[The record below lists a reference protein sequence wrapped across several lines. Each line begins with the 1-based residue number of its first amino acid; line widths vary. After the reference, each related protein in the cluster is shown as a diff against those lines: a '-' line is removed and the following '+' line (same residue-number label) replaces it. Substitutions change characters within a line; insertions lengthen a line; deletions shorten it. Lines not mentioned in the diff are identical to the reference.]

1 MTYRLFISFLL
12 LSHVAISQKTEL
24 SMQQMLKGAPHKLTV
39 PLPEFVQWTADNQV
53 VLSKDGNLFVTDP
66 VSGIEKPYVSNT
78 PKNKTVRLIQT
89 LNSDLFYLSENGKDQ
104 LTYSP
109 DIPEQNATLSP
120 DGNLVAFTRNMN
132 LFSINLNTGKETQLT
147 FDGGNGILNGY
158 ASWVYYE
165 EILGRSSN
173 YKSFWWSPDSKNIAF
188 MRMDENKVPF
198 FPIVSEE
205 GVHGYTEET
214 RYPKA
219 GDPNPEV
226 RIGIIAQEGGK
237 VQWADFDEKSDQYF
251 GMPYWKPDGSALWVQ
266 WMPRSQNQLIL
277 YEISLAQGSKK
288 EIFKE
293 EQSTWIDLDDQGE
306 RIRFLNNGKQFIYK
320 SDASGWNHLY
330 LHDISGKRISAI
342 TSGNFTV
349 TEVLR
354 VDEKKKQVYFICR
367 KDNSACFDLYRI
379 GINGSGLKRMT
390 FGQYNHRIIELSPDG
405 KYFLTQYSNAQTPD
419 VLALADANGK
429 IIKVLASANGSDFET
444 TRLAKTEIIRIK
456 SDDGKYDLPVRITWP
471 LNYNPATKYP
481 LLINIYGGPNAG
493 TVYDGWQLNLQ
504 QQWWAKE
511 GMIQVAMDHRAS
523 GHFGKEGMNYLH
535 KNLGYWEMKD
545 WSTIVRWLIANA
557 GVDPERVGI
566 TGFSYGGYMTCYA
579 LTYGSDVFTH
589 GMAGGSV
596 TDWQLYDSHYTERY
610 MDTPEENPEG
620 YKSAS
625 VLTHVSKYKGAL
637 RIYHGTMDDNVHIQN
652 SLQLVKA
659 LQEQKKRFEFM
670 PYPGGRHGWRNLR
683 QQDAHSWNDNAA
695 FIYKHLLKKEMPG
708 SVAR

>member
-1 MTYRLFISFLL
+1 MTCRLFISFLL

-39 PLPEFVQWTADNQV
+39 PLPEFVQWTTDNQV
-53 VLSKDGNLFVTDP
+53 VLSKDGNLFATDP

-89 LNSDLFYLSENGKDQ
+89 LNNDLFYLSENGKDQ

-237 VQWADFDEKSDQYF
+237 VQWADFNEKDDQYF

-405 KYFLTQYSNAQTPD
+405 KYFITQYSNTQTPD

-429 IIKVLASANGSDFET
+429 IIKVLASAKGSDFET

-471 LNYNPATKYP
+471 LNYNPSTKYP

-493 TVYDGWQLNLQ
+493 TVYDGWQLNMQ

-625 VLTHVSKYKGAL
+625 VITHVSKYKGAL

>member
-1 MTYRLFISFLL
+1 
-12 LSHVAISQKTEL
+12 
-24 SMQQMLKGAPHKLTV
+24 
-39 PLPEFVQWTADNQV
+39 
-53 VLSKDGNLFVTDP
+53 
-66 VSGIEKPYVSNT
+66 
-78 PKNKTVRLIQT
+78 
-89 LNSDLFYLSENGKDQ
+89 
-104 LTYSP
+104 
-109 DIPEQNATLSP
+109 
-120 DGNLVAFTRNMN
+120 
-132 LFSINLNTGKETQLT
+132 
-147 FDGGNGILNGY
+147 
-158 ASWVYYE
+158 
-165 EILGRSSN
+165 
-173 YKSFWWSPDSKNIAF
+173 
-188 MRMDENKVPF
+188 
-198 FPIVSEE
+198 
-205 GVHGYTEET
+205 
-214 RYPKA
+214 
-219 GDPNPEV
+219 
-226 RIGIIAQEGGK
+226 
-237 VQWADFDEKSDQYF
+237 
-251 GMPYWKPDGSALWVQ
+251 
-266 WMPRSQNQLIL
+266 MPRSQNQLIL

-349 TEVLR
+349 TEILR

-405 KYFLTQYSNAQTPD
+405 KYFITQYSNTQTPD

-429 IIKVLASANGSDFET
+429 IIKVLASAKGSDFET

-471 LNYNPATKYP
+471 LNYNPSTKYP

-493 TVYDGWQLNLQ
+493 TVYDGWQLNMQ

>member
-1 MTYRLFISFLL
+1 MIIRFLL
-12 LSHVAISQKTEL
+12 SCLLLCQLADAQKKEL
-24 SMQQMLKGAPHKLTV
+24 TLQQMLKGAPHQITGQ
-39 PLPEFVQWTADNQV
+39 LPEFVEWTNDNKPV
-53 VLSKDGNLFVTDP
+53 ISKQGLLYEIDP
-66 VSGIEKPYVSNT
+66 VTGIEKPYQSANSKKEIFQDVQVVN
-78 PKNKTVRLIQT
+78 NDLI
-89 LNSDLFYLSENGKDQ
+89 YVSENGKDQ
-104 LTYSP
+104 ITSSP
-109 DIPEQNATLSP
+109 SVPEQNPTLSP
-120 DGNLVAFTRNMN
+120 DGKYVAFTRNNN
-132 LFSINLNTGKETQLT
+132 LYTINLSTLQETQLT

-165 EILGRSSN
+165 EILGRASN
-173 YKSFWWSPDSKNIAF
+173 YKSYWWSPDSKSIAF
-188 MRMDENKVPF
+188 MRLDENKVPV

-226 RIGIIAQEGGK
+226 KIGVVGVEGGNI
-237 VQWADFDEKSDQYF
+237 QWADFNEKADQYF

-266 WMPRSQNQLIL
+266 WMPRTQEQIIV
-277 YEISLAQGSKK
+277 YEINLANGSKK
-288 EIFKE
+288 EILKE
-293 EQSTWIDLDDQGE
+293 EQKTWIDLDDQGE
-306 RIRFLNNGKQFIYK
+306 RIRFLNNGKQFIYR

-330 LHDISGKRISAI
+330 LHDVNGKRIGAI
-342 TSGNFTV
+342 TSGNYTV
-349 TEVLR
+349 TEVLM
-354 VDEKKKQVYFICR
+354 VDEKKKQAYFVCR
-367 KDNSACFDLYRI
+367 KDNSACFDLYRV
-379 GINGSGLKRMT
+379 GLNGSGLKRMT
-390 FGQYNHRIIELSPDG
+390 FGKYNHRNISLSPNG
-405 KYFLTQYSNAQTPD
+405 NYFITQYSDAQTPD
-419 VLALADANGK
+419 VLALADTKGK
-429 IIKVLASANGSDFET
+429 IVKVIGEAKGSEFET
-444 TRLAKTEIIRIK
+444 TAFAKTELLRIK
-456 SDDGKYDLPVRITWP
+456 SEDGKYDLPVRITWP
-471 LNYNPATKYP
+471 LNYDPKMKHP

-493 TVYDGWQLNLQ
+493 TVYDGWQLNMQ

-511 GMIQVAMDHRAS
+511 GLIQVAIDHRAS

-535 KNLGYWEMKD
+535 RNLGYWEMKD
-545 WSTIVRWLIANA
+545 WSTIVKWLIENA
-557 GVDPERVGI
+557 SVDPGRVGI

-596 TDWQLYDSHYTERY
+596 TDWRLYDSHYTERY

-620 YKSAS
+620 YKTSS
-625 VLTHVSKYKGAL
+625 VLTHASKYKGAL

-695 FIYKHLLKKEMPG
+695 FIYKHLLRKEMPG
-708 SVAR
+708 SVSR

>member
-1 MTYRLFISFLL
+1 MNFRLFISFLI

-24 SMQQMLKGAPHKLTV
+24 SLQQMLKGSPHKVTV
-39 PLPEFVQWTADNQV
+39 PLPEFVQWTTDNQV

-78 PKNKTVRLIQT
+78 PKNKTGRLIQT
-89 LNSDLFYLSENGKDQ
+89 VNNDLYYLSENGKDQ

-147 FDGGNGILNGY
+147 FDGGNGVLNGY

-188 MRMDENKVPF
+188 MRMDENKVPV

-205 GVHGYTEET
+205 GVHGYTEQT

-226 RIGIIAQEGGK
+226 RIGIAGAEGQQ
-237 VQWADFDEKSDQYF
+237 VQWADFNEKDDQYF

-266 WMPRSQNQLIL
+266 WMPRSQDKLIL
-277 YEISLAQGSKK
+277 YEISLAGGRKK
-288 EIFKE
+288 EIWKE
-293 EQSTWIDLDDQGE
+293 EQKTWIDLDDQGE
-306 RIRFLNNGKQFIYK
+306 RIRFINNGKQFIYK

-330 LHDISGKRISAI
+330 LHDISGKRQNAI
-342 TSGNFTV
+342 TSGNYTI

-354 VDEKKKQVYFICR
+354 VDEKKKLIYFICR
-367 KDNSACFDLYRI
+367 KDNSACFDLYRV
-379 GINGSGLKRMT
+379 GFNGSGLTRMT
-390 FGQYNHRIIELSPDG
+390 FGKYNHRNIELSPNG
-405 KYFLTQYSNAQTPD
+405 QYYITQYSDAGSPD
-419 VLALADANGK
+419 VLALADTKGK
-429 IIKVLASANGSDFET
+429 IIKVLASAKGPDFET

-456 SDDGKYDLPVRITWP
+456 SDDGKYELPVRITWP
-471 LNYNPATKYP
+471 LDYNPSSKYP

-511 GMIQVAMDHRAS
+511 GLIQVAMDHRAS

-545 WSTIVRWLIANA
+545 WST
-557 GVDPERVGI
+557 
-566 TGFSYGGYMTCYA
+566 
-579 LTYGSDVFTH
+579 
-589 GMAGGSV
+589 
-596 TDWQLYDSHYTERY
+596 
-610 MDTPEENPEG
+610 
-620 YKSAS
+620 
-625 VLTHVSKYKGAL
+625 
-637 RIYHGTMDDNVHIQN
+637 
-652 SLQLVKA
+652 
-659 LQEQKKRFEFM
+659 
-670 PYPGGRHGWRNLR
+670 
-683 QQDAHSWNDNAA
+683 
-695 FIYKHLLKKEMPG
+695 
-708 SVAR
+708 

>member
-53 VLSKDGNLFVTDP
+53 VLSKDGNLFATDP

-237 VQWADFDEKSDQYF
+237 VQWADFNEKDDQYF

-405 KYFLTQYSNAQTPD
+405 KYFITQYSNTQTPD

-429 IIKVLASANGSDFET
+429 IIKVLASAKGSDFET

>member
-1 MTYRLFISFLL
+1 MIIRFLL
-12 LSHVAISQKTEL
+12 SCLLLCQLADAQKKEL
-24 SMQQMLKGAPHKLTV
+24 TLQQMLKGAPHQITGQ
-39 PLPEFVQWTADNQV
+39 LPEFVEWTNDNKPV
-53 VLSKDGNLFVTDP
+53 ISKQGLLYEIDP
-66 VSGIEKPYVSNT
+66 VTGIEKPYQSANSKKEIFQDVQVVN
-78 PKNKTVRLIQT
+78 NDLI
-89 LNSDLFYLSENGKDQ
+89 YVSENGKDQ
-104 LTYSP
+104 ITSSP
-109 DIPEQNATLSP
+109 SVAEQNPTLSP
-120 DGNLVAFTRNMN
+120 DGKYVAFTRNNN
-132 LFSINLNTGKETQLT
+132 LYTINLSTLQETQLT

-165 EILGRSSN
+165 EILGRASN
-173 YKSFWWSPDSKNIAF
+173 YKSYWWSPDSKSIAF
-188 MRMDENKVPF
+188 MRMDENKVPV

-226 RIGIIAQEGGK
+226 KIGVVGVEGGNI
-237 VQWADFDEKSDQYF
+237 QWADFNEKADQYF

-266 WMPRSQNQLIL
+266 WMPRTQEQLIV
-277 YEISLAQGSKK
+277 YEINLANGSKK
-288 EIFKE
+288 EILKE
-293 EQSTWIDLDDQGE
+293 EQKTWIDLDDQGE
-306 RIRFLNNGKQFIYK
+306 RIRFLNNGKQFIYR

-330 LHDISGKRISAI
+330 LHDVNGKRIGAI
-342 TSGNFTV
+342 TSGNYTV
-349 TEVLR
+349 TEVLM
-354 VDEKKKQVYFICR
+354 VDEKKKQVYFVCR
-367 KDNSACFDLYRI
+367 KDNSACFDLYRV
-379 GINGSGLKRMT
+379 GLNGSGLKRMT
-390 FGQYNHRIIELSPDG
+390 FGKYNHRNISLSPNG
-405 KYFLTQYSNAQTPD
+405 NYFITQYSDAQTPD
-419 VLALADANGK
+419 VLSLADTKGK
-429 IIKVLASANGSDFET
+429 IVKVIGEAKGSEFET
-444 TRLAKTEIIRIK
+444 TAFAKTELLRIK
-456 SDDGKYDLPVRITWP
+456 SEDGKYDLPVRITWP
-471 LNYNPATKYP
+471 LNYDPKMKHP

-493 TVYDGWQLNLQ
+493 TVYDGWQLNMQ

-511 GMIQVAMDHRAS
+511 GLIQVAIDHRAS

-535 KNLGYWEMKD
+535 RNLGYWEMKD
-545 WSTIVRWLIANA
+545 WSTIVKWLIENA
-557 GVDPERVGI
+557 SVDPGRVGI

-596 TDWQLYDSHYTERY
+596 TDWRLYDSHYTERY

-620 YKSAS
+620 YKTSS

-695 FIYKHLLKKEMPG
+695 FIYKHLLRKEMPG
-708 SVAR
+708 SMSR